1 MKHPKFFI
9 FDIETA
15 AMPWESFDESQ
26 QEYLTRGAKTD
37 EERQKKIAEL
47 ALSPMTSRVVCICL
61 MIMEWQDDLHS
72 APKLIKQGAL
82 VLDESLGDGK
92 EGRLELAGGV
102 TAVVSDER
110 RLITN
115 FWKMLDKY
123 HHESHIITF
132 NGMDFDAPFLV
143 LRSAALGVR
152 PTRNIAVGK
161 PWEIKEKHIDLQKE
175 LQLHA
180 FGNNGAT
187 RRYNFDFYARAF
199 GIESPKSQGV
209 HGGNVAEF
217 YAEGR
222 RAEIAEYCLRDVR
235 ATWEL
240 FLKWHQYLYF
250 PS

>member
-1 MKHPKFFI
+1 MKYPKFFV

-15 AMPWESFDESQ
+15 ALPWEHFDESQ
-26 QEYLTRGAKTD
+26 QEYLMRGAATD
-37 EERQKKIAEL
+37 EERQKKRAEL
-47 ALSPMTSRVVCICL
+47 ALSPMTSQVVCICL
-61 MIMEWQDDLHS
+61 MIMDWDGSES
-72 APKLIKQGAL
+72 AEPVLVKRGAL
-82 VLDESLGDGK
+82 VLDESLAGK
-92 EGRLELAGGV
+92 PEQRLELAHGV

-110 RLITN
+110 RLLVN
-115 FWKMLDKY
+115 FWKLLDRVY
-123 HHESHIITF
+123 SESQIVSF

-199 GIESPKSQGV
+199 GITSPKSHGV
-209 HGGNVAEF
+209 HGGNVAEL

-222 RAEIAEYCLRDVR
+222 RTEIAEYCMRDVQ

-240 FLKWHQYLYF
+240 FQKWHQFLHF
-250 PS
+250 P

>member
-1 MKHPKFFI
+1 MKYPKFFV

-15 AMPWESFDESQ
+15 ALSWESFDEAQ
-26 QEYLTRGAKTD
+26 QEYLLRGATTD
-37 EERQKKIAEL
+37 DERDKKIREL
-47 ALSPMTSRVVCICL
+47 ALSPMTSRIVCICL
-61 MIMEWQDDLHS
+61 AVMEWPSPD
-72 APKLIKQGAL
+72 AKPVVVKQGAL
-82 VLDESLGDGK
+82 MLDESLPDGK
-92 EGRLELAGGV
+92 ERRTELSGGV
-102 TAVVSDER
+102 SAVALNEH
-110 RLITN
+110 RLVTS
-115 FWKMLDKY
+115 FWKILEKY
-123 HHESHIITF
+123 YNEAHIVTF

-161 PWEIKEKHIDLQKE
+161 PWDIKEKHVDLQKE

-209 HGGNVAEF
+209 HGGNVAEL

-222 RAEIAEYCLRDVR
+222 HVEIAEYCMRDVR

-240 FLKWHQYLYF
+240 FLKWHEYLYF
-250 PS
+250 E